1 MSDPVLSRPSSIAVV
16 VLAAGWSSR
25 MGALKPLL
33 PFGNDTVLG
42 HVLSTIEAAAVGPAY
57 VVVGN
62 EAERVASV
70 AEVRGA
76 VAVANPA
83 FAEGMMS
90 SIKAGISALPDTAD
104 GVMILP
110 VDVPLVRV
118 DTLSR
123 IAESA
128 GKGEAWVLRPT
139 FRGRP
144 GHPPFVHRRL
154 FAEILAASSKMTLRD
169 ILDRHQHQAQSVAVI
184 DSGMVRDMDYPD
196 DYRRLAASL
205 PHRRH
210 PDEAECEAMLEAA
223 DTPEP
228 TRRHSRAVMRVAVDI
243 AARLIAKGH
252 ALDISAVRGG
262 ALLHD
267 IAKGDPDHAAA
278 GARRVAAFGF
288 AEEAEIVAV
297 HMECPIAPGQ
307 SVDPRHVVFLA
318 DKLVKG
324 ERLVGI
330 EERFAPAFAAFAS
343 DPAALASVR
352 RRHAAVAAVLAAV
365 EAVTGPL
372 DAARGDGEPETLVES
387 GQ

>member
-33 PFGNDTVLG
+33 DFGNDTVLG

-62 EAERVASV
+62 AAERVAPA

-83 FAEGMMS
+83 FADGMMS
-90 SIKAGISALPDTAD
+90 SIKAGISALPDTVD

-110 VDVPLVRV
+110 VDVPLVRAA
-118 DTLSR
+118 TLER
-123 IAESA
+123 IAQSA
-128 GKGEAWVLRPT
+128 AKAEAAILRPT

-169 ILDRHQHQAQSVAVI
+169 ILDRHQGEAQSVAVI
-184 DSGMVRDMDYPD
+184 DSGILRDMDYPD
-196 DYRRLAASL
+196 DYRRLAVSL
-205 PHRRH
+205 PHRHH

-228 TRRHSRAVMRVAVDI
+228 TRRHSRAVTRVAVDI

-267 IAKGDPDHAAA
+267 IAKGDSDHAAA

-297 HMECPIAPGQ
+297 HMECAIGPGQ
-307 SVDPRHVVFLA
+307 PVDSASRGVSRRQARQGRAPRRDRGAVCAGVCGL
-318 DKLVKG
+318 
-324 ERLVGI
+324 RLRSG
-330 EERFAPAFAAFAS
+330 RFGQRSAP
-343 DPAALASVR
+343 PCR
-352 RRHAAVAAVLAAV
+352 RR
-365 EAVTGPL
+365 GR
-372 DAARGDGEPETLVES
+372 ARGGRSADWS
-387 GQ
+387 ARCRSRRRRA

>member
-1 MSDPVLSRPSSIAVV
+1 MSDPVMSRPTNIAVV

-42 HVLSTIEAAAVGPAY
+42 HVLSTIESAAVGPAY
-57 VVVGN
+57 VVIGN
-62 EAERVASV
+62 EAGRVAPAV
-70 AEVRGA
+70 MAGGA

-83 FAEGMMS
+83 FAGGMMS
-90 SIKAGISALPDTAD
+90 SVKAGISALPDEVD
-104 GVMILP
+104 GAMILP
-110 VDVPLVRV
+110 VDVPLVRA

-128 GKGEAWVLRPT
+128 RKSEAPVLRPT

-154 FAEILAASSKMTLRD
+154 FAEILAALPEATLRD
-169 ILDRHQHQAQSVAVI
+169 ILDRHHDEAQSVAVVDCGI
-184 DSGMVRDMDYPD
+184 LRDMDYPD

-205 PHRRH
+205 PHRRQ

-228 TRRHSRAVMRVAVDI
+228 TRRHSRVVARLAVDI
-243 AARLIAKGH
+243 AARLTAGGH
-252 ALDISAVRGG
+252 ALDTAAVRAG

-267 IAKGDPDHAAA
+267 IAKGEPDHAAA

-288 AEEAEIVAV
+288 AEAAEIVAA
-297 HMECPIAPGQ
+297 HMECAIEPGQ
-307 SVDPRHVVFLA
+307 PIDPRHVVFLA

-324 ERLVGI
+324 EQRVGI

-352 RRHAAVAAVLAAV
+352 RRHAAVATVLAAV
-365 EAVTGPL
+365 ETVTGPL
-372 DAARGDGEPETLVES
+372 PDAHGVGEPDAVAES
-387 GQ
+387 GR

>member
-1 MSDPVLSRPSSIAVV
+1 MSDPIVSRSPNIAVV

-62 EAERVASV
+62 EAERVAM
-70 AEVRGA
+70 AATAHGA
-76 VAVANPA
+76 VAVTNPA
-83 FAEGMMS
+83 FSEGMMS
-90 SIKAGISALPDTAD
+90 SIKAGISALPDTVHGA
-104 GVMILP
+104 MILP
-110 VDVPLVRV
+110 VDVPLVRAS
-118 DTLSR
+118 TLRR

-128 GKGEAWVLRPT
+128 GEGEAPVLRPT

-154 FAEILAASSKMTLRD
+154 FAEILAASPETTLRD
-169 ILDRHQHQAQSVAVI
+169 VLERHQGEARSVVVI
-184 DSGMVRDMDYPD
+184 DSGILRDMDYPD

-205 PHRRH
+205 PHRQH
-210 PDEAECEAMLEAA
+210 PDEAECEAMLEATG
-223 DTPEP
+223 TPEP
-228 TRRHSRAVMRVAVDI
+228 TRRHSRAVTRLAVDI
-243 AARLIAKGH
+243 AARLNAGGH
-252 ALDISAVRGG
+252 ALDITAARAG

-288 AEEAEIVAV
+288 AEVAEIVAV
-297 HMECPIAPGQ
+297 HMECAIGLEQP
-307 SVDPRHVVFLA
+307 VDPRHVVFLA

-330 EERFAPAFAAFAS
+330 EERFAPAFSAFAA
-343 DPAALASVR
+343 DPAALAAVR
-352 RRHAAVAAVLAAV
+352 RRHAAVTAVLAAV

-372 DAARGDGEPETLVES
+372 DAARGVGAPEASAES
-387 GQ
+387 GR